1 MNDTFQLATAILRST
16 GLYSDDAL
24 ARIENG
30 RADNPGMGLAEAA
43 VKFGGARE
51 QDFLKKAGEF
61 LGMDYI
67 ELENVQPRPD
77 ILQKLPASAVYQY
90 NVLPIK
96 FDGGVLTVVSSDP
109 FSTVAGDGL
118 RPPQAAP
125 SRSPSPRA
133 RRSTRP

>member
-1 MNDTFQLATAILRST
+1 MNETFQLATAILKST

-30 RADNPGMGLAEAA
+30 RAENPGMGLAEAA

-51 QDFLKKAGEF
+51 QDFLKKTGEF

-90 NVLPIK
+90 NVLPIR

-109 FSTVAGDGL
+109 FFRLFAGVNWCGRML
-118 RPPQAAP
+118 WKPPGV
-125 SRSPSPRA
+125 
-133 RRSTRP
+133 